1 MGKNFW
7 PAYIIVAAALLAATW
22 KFAPVVGEKIP
33 AGGRASIRGLVAKC
47 IGHGGASA
55 ADADG
60 ETQPK
65 PAASAQKPAAPAPA
79 GEYVSCAVLGSVRI
93 LSTKRTGRSIDKER
107 KNMIRYAVE
116 MKLYYK
122 GRCL

>member
-47 IGHGGASA
+47 IREDTVLEQLPLDAFKAESELFAEDVYEAISLRTCVETRISEGGTSLASV
-55 ADADG
+55 
-60 ETQPK
+60 K
-65 PAASAQKPAAPAPA
+65 AQIA
-79 GEYVSCAVLGSVRI
+79 
-93 LSTKRTGRSIDKER
+93 
-107 KNMIRYAVE
+107 YARE
-116 MKLYYK
+116 KLA
-122 GRCL
+122 